1 MRSPALALGLLALAA
16 CSRAPADPPPAPS
29 AAGAPAGRCTPPER
43 RAALDA
49 FIAEKRPA
57 YGPTL
62 AKARGFLDALAVDP
76 VELRAAHIKGKKK
89 LVEALDAYHRLLQ
102 VAPPEARAA
111 LVARVNELAKPT
123 REDRYHDLGTLP
135 DKELRE
141 DATSYL
147 RAAMLLDRMGID
159 VARYRAEI
167 LKAQPR
173 LDAQMKDR
181 GPHQRR
187 AFHAY
192 YQHFGLKEP
201 FPLEGALGDGLIA
214 KRADPEAMSQL
225 DAYGITHEVFA
236 AYDFG
241 DRLDVEPFRAEEHAY
256 LGKALSR
263 LVTIWMDKRDPDVV
277 AEVVACL
284 RYARHTDEPAY
295 QKGLDYLLREQNP
308 DGSWGSYER
317 ARKRLGE
324 LVKQGY
330 YLHST
335 MVAIEALT
343 AAFEDSFRKGEGPVC
358 R

>member
-1 MRSPALALGLLALAA
+1 MRSRALALLLLAA
-16 CSRAPADPPPAPS
+16 CSRAPVDPKPAPS
-29 AAGAPAGRCTPPER
+29 AQAAPAGRCSPPDR

-49 FIAEKRPA
+49 FVAAKRPA
-57 YGPTL
+57 YAAALGL
-62 AKARGFLDALAVDP
+62 ARGFLDGLEVDP
-76 VELRAAHIKGKKK
+76 VALRAAHLKGKKK
-89 LVEALDAYHRLLQ
+89 LVEALDAYQRLLQ
-102 VAPPEARAA
+102 VAPAEARPA
-111 LVARVNELAKPT
+111 LLARVNELAAPT

-147 RAAMLLDRMGID
+147 RAAWLLDRMGID

-167 LKAQPR
+167 VKAQPR

-192 YQHFGLKEP
+192 YQHFGLREP
-201 FPLEGALGDGLIA
+201 FPLAGALGDGLIA
-214 KRADPEAMSQL
+214 KRADPEGMSQL

-241 DRLDVEPFRAEEHAY
+241 DRLEVEPFTVEEQAY
-256 LGKALSR
+256 LGKTLSR
-263 LVTIWMDKRDPDVV
+263 LVKLWMDKRDPDVV

-295 QKGLDYLLREQNP
+295 LEGLDYLLRAQNP

-317 ARKRLGE
+317 ARARLGDR
-324 LVKQGY
+324 VKQGY

-335 MVAIEALT
+335 MVGIEALT
-343 AAFEDSFRKGEGPVC
+343 AAFEASFREREGPVC

>member
-1 MRSPALALGLLALAA
+1 MRRFALALLCLTA
-16 CSRAPADPPPAPS
+16 CNRAPADPPPAPS
-29 AAGAPAGRCTPPER
+29 AATAAVRCTPAER
-43 RAALDA
+43 RAAVDA
-49 FIAEKRPA
+49 FVGAKRAA
-57 YGPTL
+57 YAAAIG
-62 AKARGFLDALAVDP
+62 KARGFLDGLEVDP
-76 VELRAAHIKGKKK
+76 AALRAANIKGKKK

-102 VAPPEARAA
+102 VAPPETRPAV
-111 LVARVNELAKPT
+111 VARVNELAKPT

-147 RAAMLLDRMGID
+147 RAALLLDRMGVEIG
-159 VARYRAEI
+159 RYREEI
-167 LKAQPR
+167 KKAQGR

-214 KRADPEAMSQL
+214 KRADPEGMSQL
-225 DAYGITHEVFA
+225 DAYGITHEVFS

-241 DRLDVEPFRAEEHAY
+241 DRLDVEPFTPADHAY
-256 LGKALSR
+256 LGQALGR
-263 LVTIWMDKRDPDVV
+263 LVQIWMDKRDPDVV
-277 AEVVACL
+277 AEVVASL

-295 QKGLDYLLREQNP
+295 LVGLEYLLREQNA

-317 ARKRLGE
+317 GRKRHGE
-324 LVKQGY
+324 LVKQAF
-330 YLHST
+330 YLHTT

-343 AAFEDSFRKGEGPVC
+343 AAFEDLFRKGEGPVC